1 MSRRVSWPVRI
12 WRIAILILV
21 LLRELWLSSVAV
33 ARSVFAEK
41 GSQSS
46 AIVAVPLKLRTD
58 LGITTLAN
66 CITLTPGTT
75 SLHVS
80 EDRST
85 IYVHALNSESA
96 EEVVESI
103 AVAFQ
108 NRIAEIEG

>member
-1 MSRRVSWPVRI
+1 MSRASLPLRLGRAV
-12 WRIAILILV
+12 LLFLV

-33 ARSVFAEK
+33 ARAVLAPK
-41 GSQSS
+41 GSQQS
-46 AIVAVPLKLRTD
+46 AIVAVPLTLRTD

-80 EDRST
+80 PDRSVL
-85 IYVHALNSESA
+85 YVHALDAASA

-103 AVAFQ
+103 ATAFQ

>member
-1 MSRRVSWPVRI
+1 MSRVAWPRRI
-12 WRIAILILV
+12 WLIAVLFIV

-33 ARSVFAEK
+33 ARAVLSPQAT
-41 GSQSS
+41 QYS

-85 IYVHALNSESA
+85 IYVHALDATSA
-96 EEVVESI
+96 EDVVESI
-103 AVAFQ
+103 AAAFQ
-108 NRIAEIEG
+108 NRIVEIEG

>member
-1 MSRRVSWPVRI
+1 MKRTGKALLLF
-12 WRIAILILV
+12 AILLK
-21 LLRELWLSSVAV
+21 ELWLSSISVAKAV
-33 ARSVFAEK
+33 VK
-41 GSQSS
+41 GRNNPPS
-46 AIVAVPLKLRTD
+46 AIVGVPLILRTD

-80 EDRST
+80 PDRSML
-85 IYVHALNSESA
+85 YVHALDAASA

-103 AVAFQ
+103 AAAFQ